1 MIIIA
6 ISNENHNIPKVV
18 KQKRHTRMK
27 LLVIMICTCVRNKYL
42 IFYKTMTYCRS
53 VYEDDSQSDFLK
65 KLDEH
70 SKDHEKEIERMCN
83 FHYQGFVESV
93 SELIRVRT
101 DANELKVCII
111 CFLLD

>member
-1 MIIIA
+1 
-6 ISNENHNIPKVV
+6 
-18 KQKRHTRMK
+18 
-27 LLVIMICTCVRNKYL
+27 
-42 IFYKTMTYCRS
+42 MTYCRS

-101 DANELKVCII
+101 DANQLKVCRIY
-111 CFLLD
+111 LLV